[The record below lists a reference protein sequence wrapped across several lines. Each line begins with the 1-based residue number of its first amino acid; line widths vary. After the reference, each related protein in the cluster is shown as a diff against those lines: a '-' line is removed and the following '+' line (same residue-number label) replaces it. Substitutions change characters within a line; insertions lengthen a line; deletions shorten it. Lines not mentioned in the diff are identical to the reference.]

1 MRKFLTP
8 PEMTEAMLETA
19 AAKCALPASR
29 AFVLALLAGAYI
41 GFAAHLATMVTTGS
55 TEWVGVQR
63 FLTGAVFSFGLMLA
77 VIPGSEL
84 WTGNTMM
91 IAGVADK
98 RITAADMLRN
108 WMIVY
113 TGNLIGAVLLALL
126 VVKGTGL
133 TDGQFGA
140 TAIKIAYAKTAEPVY
155 GIEHQYAYFFRGLL
169 CNWLVCLA
177 ILIAMSAQ
185 DIGGKILGI
194 FFPIMAFV
202 ASGFEHSVANM
213 YFIPAGIFA
222 KSFPAAVTASGLEP
236 ASLSVLGWGSMFTG
250 NIIAV
255 TLGNLA
261 GGGLMVACAMLFAY
275 GGKNRK
281 QHVK

>member
-8 PEMTEAMLETA
+8 PEMTEAMLESA

-55 TEWVGVQR
+55 TEWIGVQR

-91 IAGVADK
+91 IAGIADR

-113 TGNLIGAVLLALL
+113 IGNLIGAVILALL

-140 TAIKIAYAKTAEPVY
+140 TAIKIAYAKTNEQVY

-177 ILIAMSAQ
+177 VLIAMSAQ

-222 KSFPAAVTASGLEP
+222 KSFPAAAAASGLDA
-236 ASLSVLGWGSMFTG
+236 ASLSALNWGSMFTG

-261 GGGLMVACAMLFAY
+261 GGGLMVACVMLFIH
-275 GGKNRK
+275 GGKKREQNL
-281 QHVK
+281 

>member
-8 PEMTEAMLETA
+8 PEITQTMLEA
-19 AAKCALPASR
+19 SASKCAMPAAKV
-29 AFVLALLAGAYI
+29 FVLALLAGAYI

-55 TEWVGVQR
+55 SEWIGVQR

-91 IAGVADK
+91 IAGVMDR
-98 RITAADMLRN
+98 RITFGAMMRN
-108 WMIVY
+108 WVIVY
-113 TGNLIGAVLLALL
+113 IGNLIGAALLAALI
-126 VVKGTGL
+126 VKGTGL

-140 TAIKIAYAKTAEPVY
+140 TAIKIAYAKTNESVY
-155 GIEHQYAYFFRGLL
+155 GIQHQYAYFFRGLL

-185 DIGGKILGI
+185 DIAGKILGI

-222 KSFPAAVTASGLEP
+222 SAFPAAVSAGGFEP
-236 ASLSVLGWGSMFTG
+236 ASLAALNWGTMFTG

-255 TLGNLA
+255 TLGNLV
-261 GGGLMVACAMLFAY
+261 GGGIFTACAMLFIY
-275 GGKNRK
+275 GGKK
-281 QHVK
+281 QENGIK